1 MFYAAD
7 IHCAPRHM
15 IGVCPPGS
23 DTKVEPAAP
32 GSGAKVEPAAPGSG
46 AKVEPA
52 APGSGAKVQSLAT
65 LLWGLTPVNTLLWRL
80 NPASMVPFR
89 LKTVTFISVF
99 EFLLFTKVQRCK
111 IFHQFPNNF
120 S

>member
-32 GSGAKVEPAAPGSG
+32 GSGAKVESAGL
-46 AKVEPA
+46 
-52 APGSGAKVQSLAT
+52 GSGAKVQSLAT

-80 NPASMVPFR
+80 TPASMVPFR

-99 EFLLFTKVQRCK
+99 EFLLSTKV
-111 IFHQFPNNF
+111 
-120 S
+120 